1 MEEISIH
8 VTFKAH
14 SAFPWPSDAI
24 LQTILKVVKKH
35 HLKIKAVQ
43 FLINVKVDPQFES

>member
-35 HLKIKAVQ
+35 FKIKAMQ